1 MDLIY
6 RSSYLQ
12 NDHKF
17 LNLQFLSFCG
27 MKILWTSLRE
37 KRRMEK
43 VRMGLIVITLQNIF
57 NVSLHLLITSGM
69 GAKQK
74 NEK

>member
-1 MDLIY
+1 
-6 RSSYLQ
+6 
-12 NDHKF
+12 
-17 LNLQFLSFCG
+17 